1 MTLINGKML
10 LRDFMCGF
18 VVIFAMVVC
27 FVSISFEGTV
37 LNESYLLKQN
47 EQSKYV
53 QKYKRIYD
61 EVLIYCAQSV
71 DFSSEQA
78 REMSLTNTQMSEL
91 LVGTTKGFCRGNS
104 NLVDVELF
112 SKMSEDNLR
121 KEIKNRRIKATQ
133 RQLYNFHANYKGNAA
148 RYFRIELSNSGIFD
162 AQKLFISAKRKMKYM
177 PLISMSVIIAMMFVY
192 YFFNDNDC
200 KKVMRWFGKLLFI
213 ASLCTILIALLVS
226 LSNESVLSDN
236 SVVEFDSLFM
246 NYVSTIQNLFWIIGL
261 CSFGI
266 GSFMIFISSDG
277 FLKLLDAVKYNS
289 AY

>member
-1 MTLINGKML
+1 MTLINGKVL
-10 LRDFMCGF
+10 LQDFVCGF

-37 LNESYLLKQN
+37 LNELYLLKQN
-47 EQSKYV
+47 EQSRYV
-53 QKYKRIYD
+53 QEYKRIYD

-71 DFSSEQA
+71 DFSGEQA
-78 REMSLTNTQMSEL
+78 QEMSLTNTQVSEL
-91 LVGTTKGFCRGNS
+91 LVGTTKSFCKGNS

-121 KEIKNRRIKATQ
+121 KAIKNGRIKVTQ
-133 RQLYNFHANYKGNAA
+133 RQLYNFHANYKENAA
-148 RYFRIELSNSGIFD
+148 RYFRIKLANSGIFD

-177 PLISMSVIIAMMFVY
+177 PLISMSVIVVTLFVY
-192 YFFNDNDC
+192 YLFNDSDF
-200 KKVMRWFGKLLFI
+200 KKVMRWFFELLFI
-213 ASLCTILIALLVS
+213 ASLWTIVIALWSS
-226 LSNESVLSDN
+226 LANASVLSDN

-246 NYVSTIQNLFWIIGL
+246 NYVSMAQNLFWIIGL

-277 FLKLLDAVKYNS
+277 FLKLLDAAKYNS
-289 AY
+289 GY

>member
-1 MTLINGKML
+1 MALINGKVL
-10 LRDFMCGF
+10 LQDFVCGF

-27 FVSISFEGTV
+27 FVSISFEKTI

-47 EQSKYV
+47 EQSRYV

-61 EVLIYCAQSV
+61 EVLVYCAQSV

-91 LVGTTKGFCRGNS
+91 LVGTTKVFCKGNS

-121 KEIKNRRIKATQ
+121 KAIKNRRIKVTQ
-133 RQLYNFHANYKGNAA
+133 QQLYNFHANYKENAA
-148 RYFRIELSNSGIFD
+148 RYFRIKLANSGIFD
-162 AQKLFISAKRKMKYM
+162 AQRLFISAKRKMKYM
-177 PLISMSVIIAMMFVY
+177 PLISMSVIVVMLFVY
-192 YFFNDNDC
+192 YLFNDNDF
-200 KKVMRWFGKLLFI
+200 KKVMRWFGELLFI
-213 ASLCTILIALLVS
+213 ASLWTIVIALWTS
-226 LSNESVLSDN
+226 LANASVLSDN

-246 NYVSTIQNLFWIIGL
+246 NYISMAQNLFWIIGL

-277 FLKLLDAVKYNS
+277 FLKLLDAAKYNS
-289 AY
+289 DY

>member
-121 KEIKNRRIKATQ
+121 KAIKNRRIKATQ
-133 RQLYNFHANYKGNAA
+133 RQLYNFHANYKENAA
-148 RYFRIELSNSGIFD
+148 RYFRIKLANSGIFD

-177 PLISMSVIIAMMFVY
+177 PLISMFVIVAMMFVY

-213 ASLCTILIALLVS
+213 ASLCTVLIALLVS

-266 GSFMIFISSDG
+266 GSFMIFISSDV

>member
-1 MTLINGKML
+1 MTLINGKVL
-10 LRDFMCGF
+10 LQDFVCGF

-47 EQSKYV
+47 EQSRYV
-53 QKYKRIYD
+53 QEYKRIYD

-71 DFSSEQA
+71 DFSDEQA
-78 REMSLTNTQMSEL
+78 QEMSLTNTQVSEL
-91 LVGTTKGFCRGNS
+91 LVGTTKSFCKGNS

-121 KEIKNRRIKATQ
+121 KAIKNKRIKVTQ
-133 RQLYNFHANYKGNAA
+133 RQLYNFHANYKENAA
-148 RYFRIELSNSGIFD
+148 GYFRIKLANSGIFD

-177 PLISMSVIIAMMFVY
+177 PLISMSVIVVTLFVY
-192 YFFNDNDC
+192 YLFNDSDF
-200 KKVMRWFGKLLFI
+200 KKVMRWFFELLFI
-213 ASLCTILIALLVS
+213 ASLWTIVIALWSS
-226 LSNESVLSDN
+226 LANASVLSDN

-246 NYVSTIQNLFWIIGL
+246 NYVSMAQNLFWIIGL

-277 FLKLLDAVKYNS
+277 FLKLLDAAKYNS
-289 AY
+289 GY

>member
-1 MTLINGKML
+1 
-10 LRDFMCGF
+10 MCGF

-47 EQSKYV
+47 EQSRYV
-53 QKYKRIYD
+53 QEYKRIYD

-71 DFSSEQA
+71 DFSGEQA
-78 REMSLTNTQMSEL
+78 QEMSLTNTQVSEL
-91 LVGTTKGFCRGNS
+91 LVGTTKSFCKGNS

-121 KEIKNRRIKATQ
+121 KAIKNKRIKVTQ
-133 RQLYNFHANYKGNAA
+133 RQLYNFHANYKENAA
-148 RYFRIELSNSGIFD
+148 GYFRIKLANSGIFD

-177 PLISMSVIIAMMFVY
+177 PLISMSVIVVTLFVY
-192 YFFNDNDC
+192 YLFNDSDF
-200 KKVMRWFGKLLFI
+200 KKVMRWFFELLFI
-213 ASLCTILIALLVS
+213 ASLWTIVIALWSS
-226 LSNESVLSDN
+226 LANASVLSDN

-246 NYVSTIQNLFWIIGL
+246 NYVSMAQNLFWIIGL

-277 FLKLLDAVKYNS
+277 FLKLLDAAKYNS
-289 AY
+289 GY

>member
-1 MTLINGKML
+1 MTLINGKVL
-10 LRDFMCGF
+10 LQDFVCGF

-47 EQSKYV
+47 EQSRYV
-53 QKYKRIYD
+53 QEYKRIYD

-71 DFSSEQA
+71 DFSGEQA
-78 REMSLTNTQMSEL
+78 QEMSLTNTQVSEL
-91 LVGTTKGFCRGNS
+91 LVGTTKSFCKGNS

-121 KEIKNRRIKATQ
+121 KAIKNGRIKVTQ
-133 RQLYNFHANYKGNAA
+133 RQLYNFHANYKENAA
-148 RYFRIELSNSGIFD
+148 RYFRIKLANSGIFD

-177 PLISMSVIIAMMFVY
+177 PLISMSVIVVTLFVY
-192 YFFNDNDC
+192 YLFNDSDF
-200 KKVMRWFGKLLFI
+200 KKVMRWFFELLFI
-213 ASLCTILIALLVS
+213 ASLWTIVIALWSS
-226 LSNESVLSDN
+226 LANASVLSDN

-246 NYVSTIQNLFWIIGL
+246 NYVSMAQNLFWIIGL
-261 CSFGI
+261 CSFRI

-277 FLKLLDAVKYNS
+277 FLKLLDAAKYNS
-289 AY
+289 GY

>member
-1 MTLINGKML
+1 ML

-121 KEIKNRRIKATQ
+121 KAIKNRRIKATQ
-133 RQLYNFHANYKGNAA
+133 RQLYNFHANYKENAA
-148 RYFRIELSNSGIFD
+148 RYFRIKLANSGIFD

-177 PLISMSVIIAMMFVY
+177 PLISMFVIVAMMFVY

-213 ASLCTILIALLVS
+213 ASLCTVLIALLVT

>member
-1 MTLINGKML
+1 MALINGKVL
-10 LRDFMCGF
+10 LQDFVCGF

-27 FVSISFEGTV
+27 FVSISFEKTI

-47 EQSKYV
+47 EQSRYV

-61 EVLIYCAQSV
+61 EVLVYCARSV

-78 REMSLTNTQMSEL
+78 REISLTNTQMSEL
-91 LVGTTKGFCRGNS
+91 LVGTTKGFGKGNS

-121 KEIKNRRIKATQ
+121 KAIKNRRIKVTQ
-133 RQLYNFHANYKGNAA
+133 QQLYNFHANYKENAA
-148 RYFRIELSNSGIFD
+148 RYFRIKLANSGIFD
-162 AQKLFISAKRKMKYM
+162 AQRLFISAKRKMKYI
-177 PLISMSVIIAMMFVY
+177 PLISMSVIVVMLFVY
-192 YFFNDNDC
+192 YLFNDNDF
-200 KKVMRWFGKLLFI
+200 KKVMRWFGELLFI
-213 ASLCTILIALLVS
+213 ASLWTIVIALWSS
-226 LSNESVLSDN
+226 LANASVLSDN

-246 NYVSTIQNLFWIIGL
+246 NYISMAQNLFWIIGL

-289 AY
+289 DY

>member
-112 SKMSEDNLR
+112 SKMSEENLR
-121 KEIKNRRIKATQ
+121 KAIKNRRIKATQ
-133 RQLYNFHANYKGNAA
+133 RQLYNFHANYKENAA
-148 RYFRIELSNSGIFD
+148 RYFRIKLANSGIFD

-177 PLISMSVIIAMMFVY
+177 PLISMFVIVAMMFVY

-213 ASLCTILIALLVS
+213 ASLCTVLIALLVS

>member
-1 MTLINGKML
+1 MTLINGKVL
-10 LRDFMCGF
+10 LQDFVCGF

-47 EQSKYV
+47 EQSRYV

-91 LVGTTKGFCRGNS
+91 LVGTTKVFCKGNS

-121 KEIKNRRIKATQ
+121 KAIKNRRIKVTQ
-133 RQLYNFHANYKGNAA
+133 HQLYDFHANYKENAA
-148 RYFRIELSNSGIFD
+148 RYFRIKLANSGIFD
-162 AQKLFISAKRKMKYM
+162 AQKLFISAKRKMKYI
-177 PLISMSVIIAMMFVY
+177 PLISMSVIVVMLFVY
-192 YFFNDNDC
+192 YFFNDSDF
-200 KKVMRWFGKLLFI
+200 KKVMHWFGELLFI
-213 ASLCTILIALLVS
+213 ASLWTIVIALWSS
-226 LSNESVLSDN
+226 LSNASVLSDN

-246 NYVSTIQNLFWIIGL
+246 SYVSMAQNLFWIIGL

-277 FLKLLDAVKYNS
+277 FLKLLDAAKYNS
-289 AY
+289 DY

>member
-1 MTLINGKML
+1 MTLINGKVL
-10 LRDFMCGF
+10 LQDFVCGF

-47 EQSKYV
+47 EQSRYV
-53 QKYKRIYD
+53 QEYKRIYD

-71 DFSSEQA
+71 DFSGEQA
-78 REMSLTNTQMSEL
+78 QEMSLTNTQVSEL
-91 LVGTTKGFCRGNS
+91 LVGTTKSFCKGNS

-121 KEIKNRRIKATQ
+121 KAIKNKRIKVTQ
-133 RQLYNFHANYKGNAA
+133 RQLYNFHANYKENAA
-148 RYFRIELSNSGIFD
+148 GYFRIKLANSGIFD

-177 PLISMSVIIAMMFVY
+177 PLISMSVIVVTLFVY
-192 YFFNDNDC
+192 YLFNDSDF
-200 KKVMRWFGKLLFI
+200 KKVMRWFFELLFI
-213 ASLCTILIALLVS
+213 ASLWTIVIALWSS
-226 LSNESVLSDN
+226 LANASVLSDN

-246 NYVSTIQNLFWIIGL
+246 NYVSMAQNLFWIIGL

-277 FLKLLDAVKYNS
+277 FLKLLDAAKYNS
-289 AY
+289 GY

>member
-1 MTLINGKML
+1 MTLINGKVL
-10 LRDFMCGF
+10 LQDFVCGF

-47 EQSKYV
+47 EQSRYV
-53 QKYKRIYD
+53 QEYKRIYD

-71 DFSSEQA
+71 DFSGEQA
-78 REMSLTNTQMSEL
+78 QEMSLTNTQVSEL
-91 LVGTTKGFCRGNS
+91 LVGITKSFCKGNS

-121 KEIKNRRIKATQ
+121 KAIKNGRIKVTQ
-133 RQLYNFHANYKGNAA
+133 RQLYNFHANYKENAA
-148 RYFRIELSNSGIFD
+148 RYFRIKLANSGIFD

-177 PLISMSVIIAMMFVY
+177 PLISMSVIVVTLFVY
-192 YFFNDNDC
+192 YLFNDSDF
-200 KKVMRWFGKLLFI
+200 KKVMRWFFELLFI
-213 ASLCTILIALLVS
+213 ASLWTIVIALWSS
-226 LSNESVLSDN
+226 LANASVLSDN

-246 NYVSTIQNLFWIIGL
+246 NYVSMAQNLFWIIGL

-277 FLKLLDAVKYNS
+277 FLKLLDAAKYNS
-289 AY
+289 GY

>member
-1 MTLINGKML
+1 MALINGKVL
-10 LRDFMCGF
+10 LQDFVCGF

-27 FVSISFEGTV
+27 FVSISFEKTI

-47 EQSKYV
+47 EQSRYV

-61 EVLIYCAQSV
+61 EVLVYCAQSV

-91 LVGTTKGFCRGNS
+91 LVGTTKSFCKGNS

-121 KEIKNRRIKATQ
+121 KAIKYRHIKVTQ
-133 RQLYNFHANYKGNAA
+133 QQLYNFHANYKENAA
-148 RYFRIELSNSGIFD
+148 RYFRIKLANSGIFD
-162 AQKLFISAKRKMKYM
+162 AQRLFISAKRKMKYI
-177 PLISMSVIIAMMFVY
+177 PLISMSVIVVMLFVY
-192 YFFNDNDC
+192 YLFNDSDF
-200 KKVMRWFGKLLFI
+200 KKVMRWFGELLFI
-213 ASLCTILIALLVS
+213 ASLWTIVIALWSS
-226 LSNESVLSDN
+226 LANASVLSDN

-246 NYVSTIQNLFWIIGL
+246 NYVSMAQNLFWIIGL

-277 FLKLLDAVKYNS
+277 FLKLLDSAKYNS
-289 AY
+289 DY

>member
-1 MTLINGKML
+1 MTLINGKVL
-10 LRDFMCGF
+10 LQDFVCGF

-47 EQSKYV
+47 EQSRYV

-61 EVLIYCAQSV
+61 EVLVYCAQSV
-71 DFSSEQA
+71 DFSGEQA
-78 REMSLTNTQMSEL
+78 REMSLTDTQMSEL
-91 LVGTTKGFCRGNS
+91 LVGTTRVFCKGNS

-121 KEIKNRRIKATQ
+121 KAIKNRRIKVTQ
-133 RQLYNFHANYKGNAA
+133 QQLYNFHANYKVNAA
-148 RYFRIELSNSGIFD
+148 RYFRIKLANSGIFD

-177 PLISMSVIIAMMFVY
+177 PLISMSVIVVMLFVY
-192 YFFNDNDC
+192 YLFNDSDF
-200 KKVMRWFGKLLFI
+200 KKVMHWFGELLFI
-213 ASLCTILIALLVS
+213 ASLWTIVIALCSS
-226 LSNESVLSDN
+226 LANASVLNDN

-246 NYVSTIQNLFWIIGL
+246 SYVSMAQNLFWIIGL

-277 FLKLLDAVKYNS
+277 FLKLLDAAKYNS
-289 AY
+289 DY

>member
-1 MTLINGKML
+1 MTLINGKVL
-10 LRDFMCGF
+10 LQDFVCGF

-27 FVSISFEGTV
+27 FASISFEGTV

-47 EQSKYV
+47 EQSRYV
-53 QKYKRIYD
+53 QEYKRIYD

-71 DFSSEQA
+71 DFSGEQA
-78 REMSLTNTQMSEL
+78 QEMSLTNTQVSEL
-91 LVGTTKGFCRGNS
+91 LVGTTKSFCKGNS

-121 KEIKNRRIKATQ
+121 KAIKNGRIKVTQ
-133 RQLYNFHANYKGNAA
+133 RQLYNFHANYKENAA
-148 RYFRIELSNSGIFD
+148 RYFRIKLANSGIFD

-177 PLISMSVIIAMMFVY
+177 PLISMSVIVVTLFVY
-192 YFFNDNDC
+192 YLFNDSDF
-200 KKVMRWFGKLLFI
+200 KKVMRWFFELLFI
-213 ASLCTILIALLVS
+213 ASLWTIVIALWSS
-226 LSNESVLSDN
+226 LANASVLSDN

-246 NYVSTIQNLFWIIGL
+246 NYVSMAQNLFWIIGL

-277 FLKLLDAVKYNS
+277 FLKLLDAAKYNS
-289 AY
+289 GY

>member
-1 MTLINGKML
+1 MKLINGEVL
-10 LRDFMCGF
+10 LQDFVCGF

-47 EQSKYV
+47 EQSRYV
-53 QKYKRIYD
+53 QEYKRIYD

-71 DFSSEQA
+71 DFSGEQA
-78 REMSLTNTQMSEL
+78 QEMSLTNTQVSEL
-91 LVGTTKGFCRGNS
+91 LVGTTKSFCKGNS

-121 KEIKNRRIKATQ
+121 KAIKNGRIKVTQ
-133 RQLYNFHANYKGNAA
+133 RQLYNFHANYKENAA
-148 RYFRIELSNSGIFD
+148 RYFRIKLANSGIFD

-177 PLISMSVIIAMMFVY
+177 PLISMSVIVVTLFVY
-192 YFFNDNDC
+192 YLFNDSDF
-200 KKVMRWFGKLLFI
+200 KKVMRWFFELLFI
-213 ASLCTILIALLVS
+213 ASLWTIVIALWSS
-226 LSNESVLSDN
+226 LANASVLSDN

-246 NYVSTIQNLFWIIGL
+246 NYVSMAQNLFWIIGL

-277 FLKLLDAVKYNS
+277 FLKLLDAAKYNS
-289 AY
+289 GY

>member
-1 MTLINGKML
+1 MTLINGKVL
-10 LRDFMCGF
+10 LQDFVCGF

-27 FVSISFEGTV
+27 FVSISFEKTI

-47 EQSKYV
+47 EQSRYV

-91 LVGTTKGFCRGNS
+91 LVGTTKSFCKGNS

-121 KEIKNRRIKATQ
+121 KAIKNRRIKVTQ
-133 RQLYNFHANYKGNAA
+133 HQLYDFHANYKENAA
-148 RYFRIELSNSGIFD
+148 RYFRIKLANSGIFD
-162 AQKLFISAKRKMKYM
+162 AQKLFISAKRKMKYI
-177 PLISMSVIIAMMFVY
+177 PLISMSVIVVMLFVY
-192 YFFNDNDC
+192 YLFNDSDF
-200 KKVMRWFGKLLFI
+200 KKVMRWFGELLFI
-213 ASLCTILIALLVS
+213 ASLWTILIALWSS
-226 LSNESVLSDN
+226 LANASVLSDN

-246 NYVSTIQNLFWIIGL
+246 NYVSMAQNLFWIIGL

-277 FLKLLDAVKYNS
+277 FLKLLDAAKYNS
-289 AY
+289 DY

>member
-1 MTLINGKML
+1 MALINGKVL
-10 LRDFMCGF
+10 LQDFVCGF

-27 FVSISFEGTV
+27 FVSISFEKTI

-47 EQSKYV
+47 EQSRYV

-61 EVLIYCAQSV
+61 EVLVYCAQSV

-91 LVGTTKGFCRGNS
+91 LVGITKGFCKGNS

-121 KEIKNRRIKATQ
+121 KAIKNRRIKVTQ
-133 RQLYNFHANYKGNAA
+133 QQLYNFHANYKENAA
-148 RYFRIELSNSGIFD
+148 RYFRIKLANSGIFD
-162 AQKLFISAKRKMKYM
+162 AQRLFISAKRKMKYM
-177 PLISMSVIIAMMFVY
+177 PLISMSVIVVMLFVY
-192 YFFNDNDC
+192 YLFNDNDF
-200 KKVMRWFGKLLFI
+200 KKVMRWFGELLFI
-213 ASLCTILIALLVS
+213 ASLWTIVIALWSS
-226 LSNESVLSDN
+226 LANASVLSDN

-246 NYVSTIQNLFWIIGL
+246 NYISMAQNLFWIIGL

-277 FLKLLDAVKYNS
+277 FLKLLDAAKYNS
-289 AY
+289 DY

>member
-1 MTLINGKML
+1 MTLINGKVL
-10 LRDFMCGF
+10 LQDFVCGF

-27 FVSISFEGTV
+27 FVSISFEKTI

-47 EQSKYV
+47 EQSRYV

-61 EVLIYCAQSV
+61 EVLVYCAQSV

-91 LVGTTKGFCRGNS
+91 LVGTTKGFCKGNS

-121 KEIKNRRIKATQ
+121 KAIKNRRIKVTQ
-133 RQLYNFHANYKGNAA
+133 QQLYNFHAN
-148 RYFRIELSNSGIFD
+148 SGIFD
-162 AQKLFISAKRKMKYM
+162 AQRLFISAKRKMKYM
-177 PLISMSVIIAMMFVY
+177 PLISMSVIVVMLFVY
-192 YFFNDNDC
+192 YLFNDNDF
-200 KKVMRWFGKLLFI
+200 KKVMRWFGELLFI
-213 ASLCTILIALLVS
+213 ASLWTIVIALWSS
-226 LSNESVLSDN
+226 LANASVLSDN

-246 NYVSTIQNLFWIIGL
+246 NYISMAQNLFWIIGL

-277 FLKLLDAVKYNS
+277 FLKLLDAAKYNS
-289 AY
+289 DY

>member
-1 MTLINGKML
+1 MTLINGKVL
-10 LRDFMCGF
+10 LQDFVCGF

-47 EQSKYV
+47 EQSRYV
-53 QKYKRIYD
+53 QEYKRIYD

-71 DFSSEQA
+71 DFSGEQA
-78 REMSLTNTQMSEL
+78 QEMSLTNTQVSEL
-91 LVGTTKGFCRGNS
+91 LVGTTKSFCKGNS

-121 KEIKNRRIKATQ
+121 KAIKNGRIKATQ
-133 RQLYNFHANYKGNAA
+133 QQLYNFHANYKENAA
-148 RYFRIELSNSGIFD
+148 GYFRIKLANSGIFD

-177 PLISMSVIIAMMFVY
+177 PLISMSVIVVTLFVY
-192 YFFNDNDC
+192 YLFNDSDF
-200 KKVMRWFGKLLFI
+200 KKVMRWFFELLFI
-213 ASLCTILIALLVS
+213 ASLWTIVIALWSS
-226 LSNESVLSDN
+226 LANASVLSDN

-246 NYVSTIQNLFWIIGL
+246 NYVSMAQNLFWIIGL

-277 FLKLLDAVKYNS
+277 FLELLDAAKYNS

>member
-1 MTLINGKML
+1 MTLINGKVL
-10 LRDFMCGF
+10 LQDFVCGF

-27 FVSISFEGTV
+27 FVSISFEKTV

-47 EQSKYV
+47 EQSRYV

-61 EVLIYCAQSV
+61 EVLVYCAQSV

-78 REMSLTNTQMSEL
+78 REMSLTDTQMSEL
-91 LVGTTKGFCRGNS
+91 LVGTTKGFCKENS

-121 KEIKNRRIKATQ
+121 KAIKNRRIKVTQ
-133 RQLYNFHANYKGNAA
+133 QQLYNFHANYKENAA
-148 RYFRIELSNSGIFD
+148 RYFRIKLANSGIFD
-162 AQKLFISAKRKMKYM
+162 AQKLLISAKRKMKYI
-177 PLISMSVIIAMMFVY
+177 PLISMSVIVVMLFVY
-192 YFFNDNDC
+192 YFFNDSDF
-200 KKVMRWFGKLLFI
+200 KKVMHWFGELLFI
-213 ASLCTILIALLVS
+213 ASLWTIVIALWSS
-226 LSNESVLSDN
+226 LSNASVLSDN

-246 NYVSTIQNLFWIIGL
+246 SYVSMAQNLFWIIGL

-277 FLKLLDAVKYNS
+277 FLELLDAAKYNS
-289 AY
+289 DY

>member
-1 MTLINGKML
+1 MTLINGKVL
-10 LRDFMCGF
+10 LQDFVCGF

-27 FVSISFEGTV
+27 FVSISFEKTI

-47 EQSKYV
+47 EQSRYV

-91 LVGTTKGFCRGNS
+91 LVGTTKSFCKGNS

-121 KEIKNRRIKATQ
+121 KAIKNRRIKVTQ
-133 RQLYNFHANYKGNAA
+133 HQLYDFHANYKENAA
-148 RYFRIELSNSGIFD
+148 RYFRIKLANSGIFD
-162 AQKLFISAKRKMKYM
+162 AQKLFISAKRKMKYI
-177 PLISMSVIIAMMFVY
+177 PLISMSVIVVMLFVY
-192 YFFNDNDC
+192 YLFNDSDF
-200 KKVMRWFGKLLFI
+200 KKVMRWFGELLFI
-213 ASLCTILIALLVS
+213 ASLWTILIALWSS
-226 LSNESVLSDN
+226 LANASVLSDN

-246 NYVSTIQNLFWIIGL
+246 NYVSMAQNLFWIIGL

-266 GSFMIFISSDG
+266 SSFMIFISSDG
-277 FLKLLDAVKYNS
+277 FLKLLDAAKYNS
-289 AY
+289 DY

>member
-1 MTLINGKML
+1 MTLINGKVL
-10 LRDFMCGF
+10 LQDFVCGF

-47 EQSKYV
+47 EQSRYV
-53 QKYKRIYD
+53 QEYKRIYD

-71 DFSSEQA
+71 DFSGEQA
-78 REMSLTNTQMSEL
+78 QEMSLTNTQVSEL
-91 LVGTTKGFCRGNS
+91 LVGTTKSFCKGNS

-121 KEIKNRRIKATQ
+121 KAIKNKRIKVTQ
-133 RQLYNFHANYKGNAA
+133 RQLYNFHANYKENAA
-148 RYFRIELSNSGIFD
+148 GYFRIKLANSGIFD

-177 PLISMSVIIAMMFVY
+177 PLISMSVIVVMLFVY
-192 YFFNDNDC
+192 YLFNDSDF
-200 KKVMRWFGKLLFI
+200 KKVMHWFGELLFI
-213 ASLCTILIALLVS
+213 ASLWTIVIALWSS
-226 LSNESVLSDN
+226 LANASVLSDN

-246 NYVSTIQNLFWIIGL
+246 NYISMAQNLFWIIGL

-277 FLKLLDAVKYNS
+277 FLKLLDAAKYNS
-289 AY
+289 DY

>member
-1 MTLINGKML
+1 MALINGKVL
-10 LRDFMCGF
+10 LQDFVCGF

-27 FVSISFEGTV
+27 FVSISFEKTI

-47 EQSKYV
+47 EQSRYG

-61 EVLIYCAQSV
+61 EVLVYCAQSV

-91 LVGTTKGFCRGNS
+91 LVGTTKVFCKGNS

-121 KEIKNRRIKATQ
+121 KAIKNRRIKVTQ
-133 RQLYNFHANYKGNAA
+133 QQLYNFHANYKENAA
-148 RYFRIELSNSGIFD
+148 RYFRIKLANSGIFD
-162 AQKLFISAKRKMKYM
+162 AQRLFISAKRKMKYM
-177 PLISMSVIIAMMFVY
+177 PLISMSVIVVMLFVY
-192 YFFNDNDC
+192 YLFNDNDF
-200 KKVMRWFGKLLFI
+200 KKVMRWFGELLFI
-213 ASLCTILIALLVS
+213 ASLWTIVIALWSS
-226 LSNESVLSDN
+226 LANASVLSDN

-246 NYVSTIQNLFWIIGL
+246 NYISMAQNLFWIIGL

-277 FLKLLDAVKYNS
+277 FLKLLDAAKYNS
-289 AY
+289 DY

>member
-1 MTLINGKML
+1 MTLINGKIL
-10 LRDFMCGF
+10 LQDFMCGF

-47 EQSKYV
+47 EQSRYI
-53 QKYKRIYD
+53 QEYKRIYD

-71 DFSSEQA
+71 DFSGEQA
-78 REMSLTNTQMSEL
+78 QEMSLTDTQASEL

-121 KEIKNRRIKATQ
+121 EAIKNGRIKVTQ
-133 RQLYNFHANYKGNAA
+133 RQLYNFHANYKENAA
-148 RYFRIELSNSGIFD
+148 GYFRIKLANSGILD

-177 PLISMSVIIAMMFVY
+177 PLISMSVIVAMLIVY
-192 YFFNDNDC
+192 SFFNDSDF
-200 KKVMRWFGKLLFI
+200 KKVMRWFGELLFI
-213 ASLCTILIALLVS
+213 ASLCTILIALLAS
-226 LSNESVLSDN
+226 LFNASVLRNN

-246 NYVSTIQNLFWIIGL
+246 NYVSMTQNLVWIIGL

-277 FLKLLDAVKYNS
+277 FLELLDSARYNS
-289 AY
+289 GY

>member
-1 MTLINGKML
+1 MALINGKVL
-10 LRDFMCGF
+10 LQDFVCGF

-27 FVSISFEGTV
+27 FVSISFEKTI

-47 EQSKYV
+47 EQSRYV

-61 EVLIYCAQSV
+61 EVLVYCAQSV

-91 LVGTTKGFCRGNS
+91 LFGTTKGFCKGNS

-121 KEIKNRRIKATQ
+121 KAIKNRRIKVTQ
-133 RQLYNFHANYKGNAA
+133 QQLYNFHANYKENAA
-148 RYFRIELSNSGIFD
+148 RYFRIKLANFGIFD
-162 AQKLFISAKRKMKYM
+162 AQRLFISAKRKMKYM
-177 PLISMSVIIAMMFVY
+177 PLISMSVIVVMLFVY
-192 YFFNDNDC
+192 YLFNDNDF
-200 KKVMRWFGKLLFI
+200 KKVMRWFGELLFI
-213 ASLCTILIALLVS
+213 ASLWTIVIALWSS
-226 LSNESVLSDN
+226 LANASVLSDN

-246 NYVSTIQNLFWIIGL
+246 NYISMAQNLFWIIGL

-289 AY
+289 DY

>member
-1 MTLINGKML
+1 MTFINGKML

-121 KEIKNRRIKATQ
+121 KAIKNRRIKATQ
-133 RQLYNFHANYKGNAA
+133 RQLYNFHANYKENAA
-148 RYFRIELSNSGIFD
+148 RYFRIKLANSGIFD

-177 PLISMSVIIAMMFVY
+177 PLISMFVIVAMMFVY

-213 ASLCTILIALLVS
+213 ASLCTFLIALLVS

>member
-1 MTLINGKML
+1 MTLINGKVL
-10 LRDFMCGF
+10 LQDFVCGF

-47 EQSKYV
+47 EQSRYV
-53 QKYKRIYD
+53 QEYKRIYD

-71 DFSSEQA
+71 DFSGEQA
-78 REMSLTNTQMSEL
+78 QEMSLTNTQVSEL
-91 LVGTTKGFCRGNS
+91 LVGTTKSFCKGNS

-121 KEIKNRRIKATQ
+121 KAIKNKRIKVTQ
-133 RQLYNFHANYKGNAA
+133 RQLYNFHANYKENAA
-148 RYFRIELSNSGIFD
+148 RYFRIKLANSGIFD

-177 PLISMSVIIAMMFVY
+177 PLISMSVIVVTLFVY
-192 YFFNDNDC
+192 YLFNDSDF
-200 KKVMRWFGKLLFI
+200 KKVMRWFFELLFI
-213 ASLCTILIALLVS
+213 ASLWTIVIALWSS
-226 LSNESVLSDN
+226 LANASVLSDN

-246 NYVSTIQNLFWIIGL
+246 NYVSMAQNLFWIIGL

-277 FLKLLDAVKYNS
+277 FLKLLDAAKYNS
-289 AY
+289 GY

>member
-71 DFSSEQA
+71 DFSGEQA

-91 LVGTTKGFCRGNS
+91 LVGTTKVFFRGNS

-121 KEIKNRRIKATQ
+121 KAIKNRRIKATQ
-133 RQLYNFHANYKGNAA
+133 RQLYNFHANYKENAA
-148 RYFRIELSNSGIFD
+148 RYFRIKLANSGIFD

-177 PLISMSVIIAMMFVY
+177 PLISMSVIVAMMFVY

-277 FLKLLDAVKYNS
+277 FLKLLDAVKYM
-289 AY
+289 

>member
-1 MTLINGKML
+1 MTLINGKVL
-10 LRDFMCGF
+10 LQDFVCGF

-27 FVSISFEGTV
+27 FVSISFEKTI

-47 EQSKYV
+47 EQSRYV

-91 LVGTTKGFCRGNS
+91 LVGTTKSFCKGNS

-121 KEIKNRRIKATQ
+121 KAIKNRRIKVTQ
-133 RQLYNFHANYKGNAA
+133 HQLYDFHANYKENGA
-148 RYFRIELSNSGIFD
+148 RYFRIKLANSGIFD
-162 AQKLFISAKRKMKYM
+162 AQKLFISAKRKMKYI
-177 PLISMSVIIAMMFVY
+177 PLISMSVIVVMLFVY
-192 YFFNDNDC
+192 YLFNDSDF
-200 KKVMRWFGKLLFI
+200 KKVMRWFGELLFI
-213 ASLCTILIALLVS
+213 ASLWTILIALWSS
-226 LSNESVLSDN
+226 LANASVLSDN

-246 NYVSTIQNLFWIIGL
+246 NYVSMAQNLFWIIGL

-266 GSFMIFISSDG
+266 SSFMIFISSDG
-277 FLKLLDAVKYNS
+277 FLKLLDAAKYNS
-289 AY
+289 DY

>member
-1 MTLINGKML
+1 MTLINGKVL
-10 LRDFMCGF
+10 LQDFVCGF

-47 EQSKYV
+47 EQSRYV
-53 QKYKRIYD
+53 QEYKRIYD

-71 DFSSEQA
+71 DFSGEQA
-78 REMSLTNTQMSEL
+78 QEMSLTNTQVSEL
-91 LVGTTKGFCRGNS
+91 LVGTTKSFCKGNS

-121 KEIKNRRIKATQ
+121 KAIKNRRIKVTQ
-133 RQLYNFHANYKGNAA
+133 QQLYNFHANYKVNAA
-148 RYFRIELSNSGIFD
+148 RYFRIKLANSGIFD

-177 PLISMSVIIAMMFVY
+177 PLISMSVIVVTLFVY
-192 YFFNDNDC
+192 YLFNDSDF
-200 KKVMRWFGKLLFI
+200 KKVMRWFFELLFI
-213 ASLCTILIALLVS
+213 ASLWTIVIALWSS
-226 LSNESVLSDN
+226 LANASVLSDN

-246 NYVSTIQNLFWIIGL
+246 NYVSMAQNLFWIIGL

-277 FLKLLDAVKYNS
+277 FLKLLDAAKYNS
-289 AY
+289 GY

>member
-1 MTLINGKML
+1 MALINGKVL
-10 LRDFMCGF
+10 LQDFVCGF

-27 FVSISFEGTV
+27 FVSISFEKTI

-47 EQSKYV
+47 EQSRYV

-61 EVLIYCAQSV
+61 EVLVYCAQSV

-91 LVGTTKGFCRGNS
+91 LVGTTKVFCKGNS

-121 KEIKNRRIKATQ
+121 KAIKNRRIKVTQ
-133 RQLYNFHANYKGNAA
+133 QQLYNFHANYKENAA
-148 RYFRIELSNSGIFD
+148 RYFRIKLANSGIFD
-162 AQKLFISAKRKMKYM
+162 AQRLFISAKRKMKYM
-177 PLISMSVIIAMMFVY
+177 PLISMSVIVVMLFVY
-192 YFFNDNDC
+192 YLFNDNDF
-200 KKVMRWFGKLLFI
+200 KKVMRWFGELLFI
-213 ASLCTILIALLVS
+213 ASLWTIVIALWSS
-226 LSNESVLSDN
+226 LANASVLSDN

-246 NYVSTIQNLFWIIGL
+246 NYVSMAQNLFWIIGL

-277 FLKLLDAVKYNS
+277 FLKLLDAAKYNS
-289 AY
+289 DY

>member
-1 MTLINGKML
+1 MTLINGKVL
-10 LRDFMCGF
+10 LQDFVCGF

-27 FVSISFEGTV
+27 FVSISFEKTI

-47 EQSKYV
+47 EQSRYV
-53 QKYKRIYD
+53 QEYKRIYD

-71 DFSSEQA
+71 DFSGEQA
-78 REMSLTNTQMSEL
+78 QEMSLTNTQVSEL
-91 LVGTTKGFCRGNS
+91 LVGTTKSFCKGNS

-121 KEIKNRRIKATQ
+121 KAIKNRRIKVTQ
-133 RQLYNFHANYKGNAA
+133 HQLYNFHANYKVNAA
-148 RYFRIELSNSGIFD
+148 RYFRIKLANSGIFD

-177 PLISMSVIIAMMFVY
+177 PLISMSVIVVMLFVY
-192 YFFNDNDC
+192 YLFNDSDF
-200 KKVMRWFGKLLFI
+200 KKVMHWFGELLFI
-213 ASLCTILIALLVS
+213 ASLWTIVIALCSS
-226 LSNESVLSDN
+226 LANASVLNDN

-246 NYVSTIQNLFWIIGL
+246 SYVSMAQNLFWIIGL

-277 FLKLLDAVKYNS
+277 FLKLLDAAKYNS
-289 AY
+289 DY